1 MSLTMTTPD
10 DLFDALSSR
19 RRRAALALLDE
30 HRDGVELRTIADEI
44 GAHEVRE
51 DAPEGELK
59 NAQQAVYVALYQ
71 SHLPKLEEFDIVE
84 TEQKGTGQGG
94 HFVRP
99 GPQYD
104 RALRTLRA
112 AEGER
117 DGTITDRLRDLL

>member
-84 TEQKGTGQGG
+84 TEQQGTGQGG

>member
-10 DLFDALSSR
+10 ELFDALSSR

-84 TEQKGTGQGG
+84 TEQQGTGQGG